1 MLALAQL
8 TKVMQNTPNMTAHYT
23 PSPEPTMMGGK
34 LSAEYILGLKAE
46 LDRLRRQWAELP
58 AIIDKRQKLYEAALL
73 FAPEGFDPDAPVE
86 SVEAVAQGGKEV
98 EEDEEP
104 EDGTSAAHFSL
115 DGGGPADFALSPVE
129 HHSPKATW
137 VSAVREVLM
146 LLEKGVPH
154 KELLALIRQTYPE
167 LPVSNGEKG
176 FYNAVFRLTER
187 KELVK
192 HGGLLYAASVV
203 QAIEARGEKL
213 PKAPEHQVRRG
224 SSGEIVLE
232 VLKANPKG
240 LTGPDLRKVVS
251 EMPNA
256 PKSLREHGQYIYNI
270 LATLMGTG
278 AVVKNGAIYQLA
290 EEDQ

>member
-1 MLALAQL
+1 MH
-8 TKVMQNTPNMTAHYT
+8 PSMTVHYT
-23 PSPEPTMMGGK
+23 PSPELTMMGGK
-34 LSAEYILGLKAE
+34 LSAEYIFGLKAE
-46 LDRLRRQWAELP
+46 LDRLRKLWTELP
-58 AIIDKRQKLYEAALL
+58 AIIDKRQKLYEAALM

-86 SVEAVAQGGKEV
+86 PVEADAQGGEEV

-115 DGGGPADFALSPVE
+115 DVGGPVDFALSPVE
-129 HHSPKATW
+129 RHSPKATW

-146 LLEKGVPH
+146 LVEKGVPH

-203 QAIEARGEKL
+203 RAMEARGEKL
-213 PKAPEHQVRRG
+213 PEAPEHQVRRG

-232 VLKANPKG
+232 VLKANPNG

-278 AVVKNGAIYQLA
+278 AVVKNGALYQLA
-290 EEDQ
+290 EEEL

>member
-1 MLALAQL
+1 
-8 TKVMQNTPNMTAHYT
+8 MTVHYT
-23 PSPEPTMMGGK
+23 NRPELTMIGGQ

-46 LDRLRRQWAELP
+46 LDRLRKQWAELP

-73 FAPEGFDPDAPVE
+73 FAPEGFDPDA
-86 SVEAVAQGGKEV
+86 SVEPIDAGAQDGEGV

-104 EDGTSAAHFSL
+104 KAGTSDAGFSIEV
-115 DGGGPADFALSPVE
+115 GGPADFALSPTE
-129 HHSPKATW
+129 HHSSKTTW
-137 VSAVREVLM
+137 ISAVREVLK
-146 LLEKGVPH
+146 LVEKGIPH
-154 KELLALIRQTYPE
+154 KELLVLIRQTHPE

-192 HGGLLYAASVV
+192 QGGLLYATSVV
-203 QAIEARGEKL
+203 QTMEARGEKL
-213 PKAPEHQVRRG
+213 PEAPEHQVRRG

-232 VLKANPKG
+232 VLKAYPNG
-240 LTGPDLRKVVS
+240 LTGPELRKVVS
-251 EMPNA
+251 QMPNA
-256 PKSLREHGQYIYNI
+256 AKSLREHGQYIYNI

-290 EEDQ
+290 KEEP